1 MMDGHVCGCRGVELS
16 SEPHRSSV
24 AGVGA
29 LSLGHLWA

>member
-1 MMDGHVCGCRGVELS
+1 MSVGVVGVEPS
-16 SEPHRSSV
+16 SELQRSSV